1 MLAYHNGEFAEAAT
15 IGLSIADAGLVYA
28 ATVTDFCRTY
38 HQKLFR
44 WPQHLQRFRHD
55 CEALRI
61 PLLHSDEQLTQVA
74 HQLVQHNCR
83 ELTPDQE
90 LALISFATPG
100 PLGHLLGV
108 ANSGPP
114 TLVMHCFPLNS
125 ARYQRFF
132 TEGVTLELVGVMPTH
147 PSGLIP
153 FEVKHRSRLNWYLA
167 DQRKRSPNSVACLV
181 DERNQAP
188 DTAIG
193 SVLLAKQGKLI
204 RSLFGT
210 VLESISLGVVEDLA
224 RELGIPFE
232 SKPLGLDDL
241 HADDAEVLL
250 TGSGFGIAGVREL
263 VKLDGTSVSV
273 AWPGPMLPTLQTAWN
288 QLISRSATSE

>member
-1 MLAYHNGEFAEAAT
+1 MLVFHNGQFVPLTE
-15 IGLSIADAGLVYA
+15 IGLSIADTGFVYG

-38 HQKLFR
+38 HHKLFR

-55 CEALRI
+55 CEALQI
-61 PLLHSDEQLTQVA
+61 PLLRSDEQLTQVA
-74 HQLVQHNCR
+74 HQLVQHNCL
-83 ELTPDQE
+83 ELIPDQE

-108 ANSGPP
+108 ADSGPP

-147 PSGLIP
+147 PNGLIP

-167 DQRKRSPNSVACLV
+167 DQRKRSPNSVACLAN
-181 DERNQAP
+181 ERNQAP

-193 SVLLAKQGKLI
+193 SVMLANQGKLF
-204 RSLFGT
+204 RSPLGT

-232 SKPLGLDDL
+232 SKPLGWDDL
-241 HADDAEVLL
+241 LADDAEVLL

-263 VKLDGTSVSV
+263 VKLDGSAVSIK
-273 AWPGPMLPTLQTAWN
+273 WPGPMLQALQTAWN
-288 QLISRSATSE
+288 QLTSRSATSE